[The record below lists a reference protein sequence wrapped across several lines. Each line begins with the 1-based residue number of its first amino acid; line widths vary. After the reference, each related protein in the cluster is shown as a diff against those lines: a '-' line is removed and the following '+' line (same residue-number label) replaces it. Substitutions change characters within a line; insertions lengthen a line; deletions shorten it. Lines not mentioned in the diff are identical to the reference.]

1 MKLKAKNFKWLAGRP
16 VVVLH
21 EETAKR
27 MNVFQND
34 RVSLTNSHN
43 HYAVVDI
50 FPKLV
55 KENEI
60 GLSSELTK
68 IFKLKDGSQL
78 DVSAAEIS
86 PASKLIKK
94 KMDGKELSAED
105 LEIIID
111 QIVKNN
117 LTEAEIAYF
126 VSAQRMVGM
135 SIAESVNLTR
145 AMVKTG
151 ARLKFSKTQKVV
163 DKHCIGG
170 VAGNRTTPIVVS
182 ICAAAG
188 LISPKTSS
196 RAITS
201 ASGTADVIETISNVE
216 LSLDDLNR
224 VIKKTGACLA
234 WGGSLRLAPSD
245 DKIIRVERLIDLDV
259 ESQLLAS
266 IMSKKISAGSKYILI
281 DIPYGEGAKISTKS
295 EAKKLGNKF
304 IQLSKHF
311 DLKLEVV
318 YTDGSQPI
326 GHGIGPVLEM
336 IDVLNILENKPGASD
351 YLRKKSLLLSAKL
364 MNLAGIKNSK
374 QKAREI
380 LESGQAYKKFRE
392 IIDAQNGSSKISD
405 RKIKALKVAKFQ
417 KTIKAKKTGRI
428 KKIDNKKINH
438 ICRILGTP
446 ETIGA
451 GIYLERHVGK
461 IKKGEKILTMYSE
474 NKEKLERAWKHYTK
488 EKVIEIK

>member
-1 MKLKAKNFKWLAGRP
+1 MKLKVKNFKWLAGRP
-16 VVVLH
+16 VVILH
-21 EETAKR
+21 EEAAKK

-34 RVSLTNSHN
+34 RVSLTNSHKF
-43 HYAVVDI
+43 YAVVDI
-50 FPKLV
+50 FPRLV
-55 KENEI
+55 KKNEI
-60 GLSSELTK
+60 GLSTELTK
-68 IFKLKDGSQL
+68 VFKSKNESLI

-94 KMDGKELSAED
+94 KMNGERLSAKELET
-105 LEIIID
+105 IID

-126 VSAQRMVGM
+126 ASAQKMIGM
-135 SIAESVNLTR
+135 SIEETVNLTR
-145 AMVKTG
+145 AMIKTG
-151 ARLKFSKTQKVV
+151 IKLKFTKNQKVV

-201 ASGTADVIETISNVE
+201 AAGTADVIETISNVE
-216 LSLDDLNR
+216 LSLEDLNN
-224 VIKKTGACLA
+224 VIKKTGACLT

-281 DIPYGEGAKISTKS
+281 DIPYGKGAKIDTISK
-295 EAKKLGNKF
+295 AKKLGKKF
-304 IQLSKHF
+304 QQISKHF
-311 DLKLEVV
+311 DVKLKVV
-318 YTDGSQPI
+318 YTDGSQPV

-336 IDVLNILENKPGASD
+336 IDVLNILENKPDASE
-351 YLRKKSLLLSAKL
+351 YLRKKSLFLASKL

-374 QKAREI
+374 KKAQEI
-380 LESGQAYKKFRE
+380 LKSGKAYKKFRE
-392 IIDAQNGSSKISD
+392 IIDAQNGNSKIFD
-405 RKIKALKVAKFQ
+405 KKIKLLKVAKFERTIIAQ
-417 KTIKAKKTGRI
+417 KTGKIKTI
-428 KKIDNKKINH
+428 NNKKINH

-446 ETIGA
+446 ETVGA
-451 GIYLERHVGK
+451 GIYLEKHAGK
-461 IKKGEKILTMYSE
+461 VKKGEKIMTMYSE
-474 NKEKLERAWKHYTK
+474 NKAKLDRAYKHYKK
-488 EKVIEIK
+488 ENVIEIK